1 MAGEVGGGEERDM
14 GHGRAERLIAA
25 LLIGVAAGSLILTTA
40 TMILVGFGA
49 VAVMPA
55 HGYRVGSLLAGL
67 LSLVVGGAVA
77 RWAYRRGER

>member
-1 MAGEVGGGEERDM
+1 MRDDRAG
-14 GHGRAERLIAA
+14 RLIAA
-25 LLIGVAAGSLILTTA
+25 LLIGIAAGSFILTTA

-55 HGYRVGSLLAGL
+55 HGYRVGGLLAGL
-67 LSLVVGGAVA
+67 LGLVVGGAVA

>member
-1 MAGEVGGGEERDM
+1 MRD
-14 GHGRAERLIAA
+14 GRAGRLIAA
-25 LLIGVAAGSLILTTA
+25 LLIGVAAGSLVLTTA
-40 TMILVGFGA
+40 AMVLVGCGA

-67 LSLVVGGAVA
+67 LSLLAGNAVA

>member
-1 MAGEVGGGEERDM
+1 VRDGPAG
-14 GHGRAERLIAA
+14 RLIAA
-25 LLIGVAAGSLILTTA
+25 LLIGIAAGSLIVTTA
-40 TMILVGFGA
+40 TMVLVGFGA

-67 LSLVVGGAVA
+67 LSLLAGNAVA